1 MTGFTYSFQILR
13 IDGVASQ
20 DGSSKSWN
28 IMTSYTREREN
39 EKENENCMRSYHNFL
54 QKCKDPV

>member
-28 IMTSYTREREN
+28 IMTSYTRERE
-39 EKENENCMRSYHNFL
+39 
-54 QKCKDPV
+54 